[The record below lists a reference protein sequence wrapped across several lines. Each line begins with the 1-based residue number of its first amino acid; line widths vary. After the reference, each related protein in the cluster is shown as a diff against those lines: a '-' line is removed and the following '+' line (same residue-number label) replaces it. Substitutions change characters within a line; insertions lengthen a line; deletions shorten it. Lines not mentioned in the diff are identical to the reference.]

1 MQEKQEAQEMREN
14 QKLQVTNDI
23 SERKLSLSDIEI
35 TDRLKWSSDGLIP
48 CIVVDQSSKQVLM
61 LAYMNSDALSQTL
74 DTNVMTFYSR
84 SRAELWVKGK
94 TSGNTQKLVSLS
106 TDCDRD
112 TLIAY
117 VTPEGPACHTGA
129 VSCFETHED
138 IYCSQE
144 NLSESLPNNDSYSMP
159 TFLYELESVIKE
171 RYNERKEGSYTT
183 YLFNSGVDK
192 ILKKVGEEA
201 SEVIIAAKN
210 IEKGSKELISEVA
223 DLTYHVMTLLVQT
236 GVSVSSVLEE
246 LKHRHKV

>member
-1 MQEKQEAQEMREN
+1 MN
-14 QKLQVTNDI
+14 LFD
-23 SERKLSLSDIEI
+23 DEI
-35 TDRLKWSSDGLIP
+35 IDSLKWSSDGLIP
-48 CIVVDQSSKQVLM
+48 CIVVDQRSKQVLM

-74 DTNVMTFYSR
+74 DTKVMTFYSR

-94 TSGNTQKLVSLS
+94 TSGNTQRLLRLA

-112 TLIAY
+112 TIIAY
-117 VTPEGPACHTGA
+117 VLPDGPACHTGA

-138 IYCSQE
+138 LYLNQIM
-144 NLSESLPNNDSYSMP
+144 LSELITDNDSYSTS

-171 RYNERKEGSYTT
+171 RFIERKEGSYTT

-223 DLTYHVMTLLVQT
+223 DLTYHVMTLLVQS
-236 GVSVSSVLEE
+236 GVSISSVLEE
-246 LKHRHKV
+246 LKLRHKV